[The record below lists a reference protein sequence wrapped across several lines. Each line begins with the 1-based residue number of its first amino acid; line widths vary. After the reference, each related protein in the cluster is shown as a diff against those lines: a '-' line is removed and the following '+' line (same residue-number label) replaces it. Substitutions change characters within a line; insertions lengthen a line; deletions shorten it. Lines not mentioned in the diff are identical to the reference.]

1 MKVGI
6 KRKYWFGYK
15 WYDCSNFY
23 FRAEIK
29 AKNFKN
35 TESGYLLPVI
45 WMVIVQDSKSVVIP
59 MKDKE
64 YIVIDDKPVVTLV
77 SEEVA
82 SGSTVSG

>member
-15 WYDCSNFY
+15 WYECANFY

-29 AKNFKN
+29 AKNYKN
-35 TESGYLLPVI
+35 SDSGYLLPCI

-64 YIVIDDKPVVTLV
+64 YIVEGEKPELKLV

-82 SGSTVSG
+82 NGATVPG